1 MFQNHYVEEILNDRS
16 MSLKGFYAFVLV
28 TQEINVGTI
37 GNNYAL
43 GHEVSD
49 VYFHIEIR
57 ISHLGDF

>member
-37 GNNYAL
+37 GNNCAL

-49 VYFHIEIR
+49 VYFHVEI
-57 ISHLGDF
+57 